1 MSTQNDSQRFL
12 RLPEVSHRTGLGKS
26 TILAWESQARFPK
39 AVRLSPTIRV
49 WLGEDID
56 SWIRL
61 RHEES
66 RHQSETT
73 AP

>member
-1 MSTQNDSQRFL
+1 MSTQDESQRFL

-49 WLGEDID
+49 WLAEDID
-56 SWIRL
+56 SWIRS
-61 RHEES
+61 RYEES
-66 RHQSETT
+66 RNQNGVS
-73 AP
+73 AL